1 MDENEV
7 EKLSAAAQ
15 EARLRAYCPYSG
27 FAVGAALLGED
38 GEIYQGCNVE
48 NAAYPATNCAERT
61 ALFTAVAAGCRRFRA
76 IAVVGG
82 PQGQDA
88 QEICPPCGLCRQTLA
103 EFCEPKEFYV
113 VLCSAQERL
122 VLTLD
127 ELLPVRFGA
136 EGLPQ

>member
-7 EKLSAAAQ
+7 EKLIAAAQ

-88 QEICPPCGLCRQTLA
+88 QEICPPCGLCRQNAGGVLRA
-103 EFCEPKEFYV
+103 KR
-113 VLCSAQERL
+113 VLC
-122 VLTLD
+122 
-127 ELLPVRFGA
+127 GA
-136 EGLPQ
+136 VQRTGAIGAHFR